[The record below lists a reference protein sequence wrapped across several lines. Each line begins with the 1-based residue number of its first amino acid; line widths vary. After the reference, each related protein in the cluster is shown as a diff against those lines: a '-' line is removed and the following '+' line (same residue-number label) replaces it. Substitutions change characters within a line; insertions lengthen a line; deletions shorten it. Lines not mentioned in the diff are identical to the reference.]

1 MTHKEFMHVAPRA
14 GAFAPS
20 VLFVLMLA
28 GCATGG
34 QKAASGG
41 AEPANAS
48 EQIAKMQIVDC
59 LLPGQLRRLGNTTY
73 MTQRRP
79 IKTTAA
85 DCNIRGGEY
94 TAYDRADYKTA
105 LKVWLPAAES
115 GDAEAQ
121 VNVGEIFEKG
131 LGSEPNYEAA
141 VIWYEKAAKQGNERG
156 LFNLGTMYEQ
166 GKGVAESRVKALN
179 LYRQAWGLSEDSV
192 IFQETARAEQRKLEA
207 KLNKQLEQKQSQI
220 RALQSQIESLQS
232 KLEAR
237 SRAAQTSAEDKQ
249 AMAAEIQSL
258 KDIVT
263 SLNESRDEV
272 QQQLA
277 SLEDEA
283 AQANAAPEPS
293 QQAAD
298 ASPSEPADTDIAKM
312 REPASADA
320 ETGDQ
325 TDGAPADIRVDD
337 MDFGQ
342 YYALVIGNRDYVSI
356 EDLDTPITDAQ
367 AIAKLLE
374 SKYGFKVERLID
386 ADRLTIMKTI
396 NNLHG
401 KLDDNDNLLIY
412 YAGHGSLVD
421 LGQRDVGYW
430 LPTNADPPPDDS
442 RWVPN
447 EFITG
452 HLGRFNAKRVLVIAD
467 SCYGGLLSSAP
478 GHLMLGGNTTNVSQ
492 EYMRYKLPRRS
503 RLLLSSGGDKPV
515 VDSVGD
521 EHSIFAGELI
531 KTLRSNQE
539 IMTVAEL
546 FETLNSA
553 VSQRAQAN
561 NISQQPELKSIKGAG
576 HEVGD
581 FFFVPQ
587 QVSGPVA
594 QR

>member
-1 MTHKEFMHVAPRA
+1 M
-14 GAFAPS
+14 
-20 VLFVLMLA
+20 LMLA
-28 GCATGG
+28 GCAAGLPKTTSDTG
-34 QKAASGG
+34 
-41 AEPANAS
+41 EPASES

-59 LLPGQLRRLGNTTY
+59 LLPGQLRRLGDTTY

-105 LKVWLPAAES
+105 LKVWLPEAKA

-166 GKGVAESRVKALN
+166 GKGVEESRVKALN

-207 KLNKQLEQKQSQI
+207 KLSKQLEQKQSQI
-220 RALQSQIESLQS
+220 RALQRQIESLQG

-237 SRAAQTSAEDKQ
+237 SRAAQTSAEDRQ

-258 KDIVT
+258 KDVVS
-263 SLNESRDEV
+263 SLNDSRDEV
-272 QQQLA
+272 EQQLA

-283 AQANAAPEPS
+283 AKANAEPEPS
-293 QQAAD
+293 QQVAD
-298 ASPSEPADTDIAKM
+298 ASSSGPAAEADTGAAKM

-320 ETGDQ
+320 ETADQ
-325 TDGAPADIRVDD
+325 ADGASGAPAGIRVDD

-356 EDLDTPITDAQ
+356 QDLDTPITDAQ
-367 AIAKLLE
+367 AIASLLE
-374 SKYGFKVERLID
+374 SKYGFQVERLID

-396 NNLHG
+396 NSLHG

-478 GHLMLGGNTTNVSQ
+478 GHLMLGDNTKDAGR

-515 VDSVGD
+515 IDSVGD

-553 VSQRAQAN
+553 VSQRARAS

-587 QVSGPVA
+587 QVSSPVA